1 MRDATKPPK
10 EGDVMKCRYC
20 HDGRG
25 MIFRDGTWEWNAP
38 EVKRIS
44 LPTR

>member
-1 MRDATKPPK
+1 MRDATEPPK
-10 EGDVMKCRYC
+10 EGDVMQCGY

-25 MIFRDGTWEWNAP
+25 MIFRDGSWEWNAP

-44 LPTR
+44 LPR